1 MLYNFD
7 CVSSTNDVALDDKYH
22 HGDVICSERQSAGR
36 GQRGNNWS
44 SGSGLNLT
52 FSVVVEPESLH
63 IREQFSLLR
72 VAALSLVTTLAQYGI
87 DSKIKWT
94 NDIYV
99 GDKKIC
105 GLLIENRIAEG
116 FVRKSIIGIGLNI
129 NQMEFS
135 PELPNPTSMRSESG
149 REFSRERVLG
159 SVVDNLMHYLS
170 MDSWED
176 LALPYHRSLYRLG
189 EFHRYRTAQGE
200 EFAAKIVDVA
210 PMGEI
215 TLELEDGS
223 QQRYIFGEVNFV
235 I

>member
-1 MLYNFD
+1 MYYNFD
-7 CVSSTNDVALDDKYH
+7 CVSSTNDIALDERYH

-36 GQRGNNWS
+36 GQRGNIWS

-72 VAALSLVTTLAQYGI
+72 VAALSLVTTLAEYGI

-105 GLLIENRIAEG
+105 GLLIENRIEEG

-129 NQMEFS
+129 NQVEFS
-135 PELPNPTSMRSESG
+135 TELPNPTSMRCERG
-149 REFSRERVLG
+149 CEFSRERVLR
-159 SVVDNLMHYLS
+159 SVVDNLMRLLS
-170 MDSWED
+170 MDSWEE
-176 LALPYHRSLYRLG
+176 LAQPYHRSLYRLG
-189 EFHRYRTAQGE
+189 EFHSYRNSKGE
-200 EFAAKIVDVA
+200 LFTAKIVDVA

-215 TLELEDGS
+215 TLELRDGS
-223 QQRYIFGEVNFV
+223 QRRYIFGEVNFV